1 MLVLDTDHLTELGYR
16 TGPGLRL
23 ETRLHLTKQDTV
35 ITVVTAEEAIK
46 GRLARLAVTSDVA
59 EQVAGYQHFA
69 RTIQFVAEFTL
80 LPWDD
85 ESAARFKDFR
95 RQGIRIGTAD
105 LKIACIANPQHGGL
119 RQSTGPAFRGLAG
132 VTRGARPAVPSGG

>member
-23 ETRLHLTKQDTV
+23 ETRLHQTKQDTV
-35 ITVVTAEEAIK
+35 ITVVTAEEAMK

-105 LKIACIANPQHGGL
+105 LKIACIAIEHDALLLTRNTVDFAKVPGL
-119 RQSTGPAFRGLAG
+119 RFEDWL
-132 VTRGARPAVPSGG
+132 V